1 MTVEEYHR
9 VRNHLEDK
17 YIRVRIPAAKFAE
30 QILN

>member
-1 MTVEEYHR
+1 

-17 YIRVRIPAAKFAE
+17 YTRVRIPAAKLAE